1 MKARSFFE
9 VRTWHSLID
18 LVFESLVSRPV
29 SSWNSRIALAPVIKP
44 ENPSKLP
51 LMEAAMVSGSVD

>member
-1 MKARSFFE
+1 
-9 VRTWHSLID
+9 
-18 LVFESLVSRPV
+18 VFESLVSRPV

-51 LMEAAMVSGSVD
+51 LIEAAMVSGSVD